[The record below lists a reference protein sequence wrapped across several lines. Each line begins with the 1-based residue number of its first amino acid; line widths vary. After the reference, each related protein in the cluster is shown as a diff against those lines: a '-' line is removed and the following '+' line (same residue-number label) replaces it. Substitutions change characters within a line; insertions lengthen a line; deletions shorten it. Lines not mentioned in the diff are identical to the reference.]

1 MGTRLNTLLKV
12 EQQLD
17 MTMQAISSG
26 KQSKETAIMLIS
38 QAILCIMHL
47 KNYVR
52 EKLINVLI
60 ARAAESTKVELMQDP
75 LAVFF
80 WIASNLLWT

>member
-1 MGTRLNTLLKV
+1 MGTRLNTLLRV

-80 WIASNLLWT
+80 WIASNLL

>member
-60 ARAAESTKVELMQDP
+60 ARAAESTRVELMQDP

-80 WIASNLLWT
+80 WIASNLL

>member
-1 MGTRLNTLLKV
+1 
-12 EQQLD
+12 

-60 ARAAESTKVELMQDP
+60 ARAAESTRVELMQDP

-80 WIASNLLWT
+80 WIASNLL

>member
-1 MGTRLNTLLKV
+1 
-12 EQQLD
+12 
-17 MTMQAISSG
+17 
-26 KQSKETAIMLIS
+26 MLIS
-38 QAILCIMHL
+38 QAILCIVHL

-80 WIASNLLWT
+80 WIASNLL

>member
-80 WIASNLLWT
+80 WIASNLL